1 MPIGEHARIVG
12 HYDDSSRAA
21 APDSA
26 NPAGRCRGLRAAVR
40 RRHALDRRH
49 AARSGAGVLVTTV
62 GASSGVILTTAAL
75 ARLRVKKGDTL
86 YLIGGAGRLGAQDT
100 RSV

>member
-1 MPIGEHARIVG
+1 MG

-21 APDSA
+21 APDRKPGRSLPR
-26 NPAGRCRGLRAAVR
+26 PASGGTPASRAGSRTCRSVACW
-40 RRHALDRRH
+40 
-49 AARSGAGVLVTTV
+49 GAVTTV